1 MSDRFYLQMKQATG
15 WAPGLPEFYKNR
27 RRKVSNW
34 TDELKAQVVEDYQS
48 ADPTPETS
56 MEIVSDIAENIGQTP
71 NGVRMI
77 LTKAG
82 VYVKKT
88 PAVGKASGG
97 TTGGTRV
104 SKEGAQQELSAA
116 LTDAGIDVD
125 DSIISK
131 LTGKA
136 AKYFAEAINKLNG

>member
-27 RRKVSNW
+27 RKKVSNW

-97 TTGGTRV
+97 TGGTRV

>member
-1 MSDRFYLQMKQATG
+1 MSDRFYLQMRQATG
-15 WAPGLPEFYKNR
+15 WAPGLPESYK
-27 RRKVSNW
+27 RRKRMSNW
-34 TDELKAQVVEDYQS
+34 TDELKSQVIEDYQG

-97 TTGGTRV
+97 GGTRV
-104 SKEGAQQELSAA
+104 SKEGAQQELSSA
-116 LTDAGIDVD
+116 LSDAGIDVD
-125 DSIISK
+125 DSIITK

-136 AKYFAEAINKLNG
+136 AKYFAEAINKLNS

>member
-1 MSDRFYLQMKQATG
+1 MSDRFYLQMRQATG
-15 WAPGLPEFYKNR
+15 WAPGLPESYKR
-27 RRKVSNW
+27 RSRMSNW
-34 TDELKAQVVEDYQS
+34 TDELKAQVVEDYQG

-88 PAVGKASGG
+88 PAVGKTSGG
-97 TTGGTRV
+97 GGTRV
-104 SKEGAQQELSAA
+104 SKEGAQQELSSA
-116 LTDAGIDVD
+116 LNDAGIDVD

-136 AKYFAEAINKLNG
+136 AKYFAEAINKLNS

>member
-1 MSDRFYLQMKQATG
+1 M
-15 WAPGLPEFYKNR
+15 
-27 RRKVSNW
+27 SNW
-34 TDELKAQVVEDYQS
+34 TDELKAQVVEDYQG

-88 PAVGKASGG
+88 PVAGKASGC
-97 TTGGTRV
+97 GTRV
-104 SKEGAQQELSAA
+104 SKEGAQQELSSA
-116 LTDAGIDVD
+116 LSDAGIDVD

-136 AKYFAEAINKLNG
+136 AKYFAEAINKLNS